1 MTLTEMFTICDS
13 CVYAPCLC
21 GNDPENCVAYVMR
34 TSCGSKMDGGAETV
48 TITLSEYRELVVSSM
63 RQRDY
68 IDQIDDLKEG
78 MDYLCQLVLE
88 AKPDLATYVIAA
100 GKAGVP
106 LSALE
111 ALLRFAKDGDADA

>member
-1 MTLTEMFTICDS
+1 MADRLKTSYDIFEQDDF
-13 CVYAPCLC
+13 VE
-21 GNDPENCVAYVMR
+21 ENGQLRVL
-34 TSCGSKMDGGAETV
+34 TV
-48 TITLSEYRELVVSSM
+48 TITLSEYRELVASSVL
-63 RQRDY
+63 QRDH

-88 AKPDLATYVIAA
+88 AKPELATYVIAA

>member
-1 MTLTEMFTICDS
+1 MADRLKTSYGVFEQDDF
-13 CVYAPCLC
+13 VE
-21 GNDPENCVAYVMR
+21 ENVQLR
-34 TSCGSKMDGGAETV
+34 ELTV
-48 TITLSEYRELVVSSM
+48 TITLSEYRELLESSVL
-63 RQRDY
+63 QRDH

-100 GKAGVP
+100 GKSGVP
-106 LSALE
+106 LSAFE

>member
-1 MTLTEMFTICDS
+1 MSSYLKTGGFYEQDDF
-13 CVYAPCLC
+13 VE
-21 GNDPENCVAYVMR
+21 ENGQLR
-34 TSCGSKMDGGAETV
+34 ELTV
-48 TITLSEYRELVVSSM
+48 TITLSEYRELVLSSM

-78 MDYLCQLVLE
+78 MDYLCQLILE
-88 AKPDLATYVIAA
+88 AKPDLAPYVIAA
-100 GKAGVP
+100 GKTGVP

>member
-1 MTLTEMFTICDS
+1 MADRLKTSYGLFE
-13 CVYAPCLC
+13 
-21 GNDPENCVAYVMR
+21 NDDFVEENGQLR
-34 TSCGSKMDGGAETV
+34 ELTV
-48 TITLSEYRELVVSSM
+48 TITLSEYRELVASSVL
-63 RQRDY
+63 QRDH

-100 GKAGVP
+100 GKACVP

>member
-1 MTLTEMFTICDS
+1 M
-13 CVYAPCLC
+13 AGCLKTC
-21 GNDPENCVAYVMR
+21 YGAFENDDFVEENGQLR
-34 TSCGSKMDGGAETV
+34 ELTV
-48 TITLSEYRELVVSSM
+48 TITLSEYRELVESSVL
-63 RQRDY
+63 QRDH

>member
-1 MTLTEMFTICDS
+1 MSDRLKTSYGVFENDDFVEDS
-13 CVYAPCLC
+13 GQLR
-21 GNDPENCVAYVMR
+21 EL
-34 TSCGSKMDGGAETV
+34 TV
-48 TITLSEYRELVVSSM
+48 TITLSEYRELVASSVL
-63 RQRDY
+63 QHNY

-78 MDYLCQLVLE
+78 MDYLCQLVLG

>member
-1 MTLTEMFTICDS
+1 MADHLKTSYGLFE
-13 CVYAPCLC
+13 
-21 GNDPENCVAYVMR
+21 NDDFVEENGQLR
-34 TSCGSKMDGGAETV
+34 ELTV
-48 TITLSEYRELVVSSM
+48 TITLSEYRELVASSVL
-63 RQRDY
+63 QRDH

-78 MDYLCQLVLE
+78 MDYLCNLVLA

>member
-1 MTLTEMFTICDS
+1 MGDR
-13 CVYAPCLC
+13 VKA
-21 GNDPENCVAYVMR
+21 
-34 TSCGSKMDGGAETV
+34 SCGGFESGDLVEENGQLRELTV
-48 TITLSEYRELVVSSM
+48 TITLSEYRELVASSVL
-63 RQRDY
+63 QHNY
-68 IDQIDDLKEG
+68 IDQIDDLKKG

>member
-1 MTLTEMFTICDS
+1 MADRLKTSYGAFE
-13 CVYAPCLC
+13 
-21 GNDPENCVAYVMR
+21 NDDFVEENGQLR
-34 TSCGSKMDGGAETV
+34 ELTV
-48 TITLSEYRELVVSSM
+48 TITLSEYRELVESSVL
-63 RQRDY
+63 QRDH

-88 AKPDLATYVIAA
+88 AKPDLAPYVIDAA
-100 GKAGVP
+100 KTGVP